1 MMRIQRWLIAV
12 PMLLLPFSSTEA
24 QDSTAAR
31 VAAKDSALAAT
42 LAQEPTVTLE
52 EAIRLAERVQPSVV
66 QAQGSV
72 RNAGAQ
78 LRAAY
83 GQFLPSVNA
92 SSSAGNSFSEGLS
105 RTDPLTGQII
115 SGNTSTTSVSAGLSA
130 SIDLFTGFRR
140 GADVRS
146 AKAQGQAA
154 DANLLDARFQSKL
167 NTTQEFLSA
176 LYSNQLL
183 SVRQASVRRAEEQLK
198 VSIAKLASGSATR
211 SDSLRSLVTLGN
223 ARLQLVNAQADLAT
237 AEANLGRLIGVNGRV
252 RAADDSS
259 YYRVRQVLDTTSL
272 RKEAESQSP
281 RVQSAVASES
291 AANAAV
297 SAAKSGYW
305 PTLSLNGNYN
315 YNGSNR
321 NDYNLFNNRSV
332 SLQLSWP
339 LFNRF
344 TRERTITTQ
353 ETNRDVAQAQAQDA
367 RLLVQSSLTA
377 QLALLDAARLRIEI
391 TQVSVRAAEEDIRV
405 QQERY
410 RLGASTIVDL
420 LTSQEALDQAE
431 VDVVNARFD
440 YLRAKA
446 QIEALIGRP
455 L

>member
-1 MMRIQRWLIAV
+1 MRIPIFLTVLA
-12 PMLLLPFSSTEA
+12 LSATASSVVA
-24 QDSTAAR
+24 QDSTAASR
-31 VAAKDSALAAT
+31 AS
-42 LAQEPTVTLE
+42 AQEPAVTLQ
-52 EAIRLAERVQPSVV
+52 EAIKLAERVQPTVV

-92 SSSAGNSFSEGLS
+92 STSAGNSFSEGQS

-115 SGNTSTTSVSAGLSA
+115 SGNNSSTSVSAGVSA
-130 SIDLFTGFRR
+130 SVDLFTGFRR
-140 GADVRS
+140 GADIRS
-146 AKAQGQAA
+146 AKAQGLAA

-176 LYSNQLL
+176 LYAAQLL
-183 SVRQASVRRAEEQLK
+183 NVRQASVRRAEEQLK

-211 SDSLRSLVTLGN
+211 SDSLRSLVTLGT
-223 ARLQLVNAQADLAT
+223 ARLQLITAQADLAQS
-237 AEANLGRLIGVNGRV
+237 EANLGRLIGVNTRV
-252 RAADDSS
+252 RAIDDSS
-259 YYRVRQVLDTTSL
+259 YYRVLTALDTSSI
-272 RKEAESQSP
+272 RSEAEAQSP
-281 RVQSAVASES
+281 RVQSAIASRS
-291 AANAAV
+291 AASAAV
-297 SAAKSGYW
+297 SAAKAGYW

-315 YNGSNR
+315 YNGSDR

-353 ETNRDVAQAQAQDA
+353 ETNLDVAEAQANDA
-367 RLLVQSSLTA
+367 TRLVQSSLTA

-391 TQVSVRAAEEDIRV
+391 TQVSIRAAEEDLRV

-431 VDVVNARFD
+431 VDAVNARFD

>member
-1 MMRIQRWLIAV
+1 MQ
-12 PMLLLPFSSTEA
+12 
-24 QDSTAAR
+24 
-31 VAAKDSALAAT
+31 
-42 LAQEPTVTLE
+42 PT
-52 EAIRLAERVQPSVV
+52 VV

-92 SSSAGNSFSEGLS
+92 STSAGNSFSEGQS
-105 RTDPLTGQII
+105 RTDPLTGQILN
-115 SGNTSTTSVSAGLSA
+115 GNSSSTSVSAGLSG

-146 AKAQGQAA
+146 AKAQGLAA
-154 DANLLDARFQSKL
+154 EANLLDARFQSKL

-176 LYSNQLL
+176 LYASQLL
-183 SVRQASVRRAEEQLK
+183 SVRQASVRRSEEQLK

-223 ARLQLVNAQADLAT
+223 ARLQLVNAQSDLAT
-237 AEANLGRLIGVNGRV
+237 SEANLGRLIGVNSRV
-252 RAADDSS
+252 HATDDSS
-259 YYRVRQVLDTTSL
+259 YYQVKAPLDTNSL
-272 RKEAESQSP
+272 RSEAESQSP
-281 RVQSAVASES
+281 RVQSTAASEM
-291 AANAAV
+291 AAGAAV
-297 SAAKSGYW
+297 SAAKAGYW

-315 YNGSNR
+315 YNGSDR
-321 NDYNLFNNRSV
+321 NDFSLFNNRSV

-353 ETNRDVAQAQAQDA
+353 ESNLDVAAAQAEDA
-367 RLLVQSSLTA
+367 RLQVQASLTTQLA
-377 QLALLDAARLRIEI
+377 QLDASRLRIEI
-391 TQVSVRAAEEDIRV
+391 TQVSVRAAQEDLRV

-431 VDVVNARFD
+431 VDAVNARFD
-440 YLRAKA
+440 FLRAKA

>member
-1 MMRIQRWLIAV
+1 MRIPI
-12 PMLLLPFSSTEA
+12 LLTLLALSATAASTAAA
-24 QDSTAAR
+24 QDSTAAAR
-31 VAAKDSALAAT
+31 AS
-42 LAQEPTVTLE
+42 AQEPAVTLE
-52 EAIRLAERVQPSVV
+52 EAIRLAERVQPTVV

-92 SSSAGNSFSEGLS
+92 STSAGNSFSEGQS
-105 RTDPLTGQII
+105 RTDPLTGQIL
-115 SGNTSTTSVSAGLSA
+115 SGNSSSTSVSAGVSA

-140 GADVRS
+140 GADIRS
-146 AKAQGQAA
+146 AKAQGLAA

-176 LYSNQLL
+176 LYSAQLL
-183 SVRQASVRRAEEQLK
+183 NVRQASVRRAEEQLK

-211 SDSLRSLVTLGN
+211 SDSLRSLVTLGT
-223 ARLQLVNAQADLAT
+223 ARLQLITAQADLAQS
-237 AEANLGRLIGVNGRV
+237 EANLGRLIGINARV
-252 RAADDSS
+252 RAIDDSS
-259 YYRVRQVLDTTSL
+259 YYRVLATLDTTSL
-272 RKEAESQSP
+272 RSEAEAQSP
-281 RVQSAVASES
+281 RVQSAVATRS
-291 AANAAV
+291 AASAAV
-297 SAAKSGYW
+297 SAAKAGYW

-315 YNGSNR
+315 YNGSDR

-353 ETNRDVAQAQAQDA
+353 ETNLDVAEAQANDA
-367 RLLVQSSLTA
+367 SRLVQSSLTA

-391 TQVSVRAAEEDIRV
+391 TQVSIRAAQEDLRV

-431 VDVVNARFD
+431 VDAVNARFD